1 MALTP
6 DWCRPSDSSPLL
18 KQVVIQATAQ
28 GSVLTSTTL
37 ERDR

>member
-6 DWCRPSDSSPLL
+6 DCCRPSDSSPLL

-28 GSVLTSTTL
+28 GSVL
-37 ERDR
+37 ERER